1 MNIFVRFGFVS
12 FFPGAGCH
20 QGEESSSPVLS
31 AAFLPLSSFKTPPA
45 ALAPGSLICKATP
58 RLPQPRRG
66 GKGPAP
72 GRGGRGEG
80 GGHGDTPPR
89 ASPGLGA
96 QAAGRLLLPGSA
108 ISHREELCWGFT
120 GGYSW
125 VNGAARWKI
134 THLPTPVCEGSKEAG
149 APWKF
154 PCILEIRFGE
164 VSPGKGCWLL
174 TLIPIF

>member
-20 QGEESSSPVLS
+20 QGEASREQLPALSLSPALS

-72 GRGGRGEG
+72 GRGGQGEG
-80 GGHGDTPPR
+80 GGTWGHSAPSIP
-89 ASPGLGA
+89 PGLGA
-96 QAAGRLLLPGSA
+96 QAVGRLVLPAGG
-108 ISHREELCWGFT
+108 ISHREEVCWGCT
-120 GGYSW
+120 GGYIW
-125 VNGAARWKI
+125 VNGAARWKR
-134 THLPTPVCEGSKEAG
+134 THPP
-149 APWKF
+149 PPPF
-154 PCILEIRFGE
+154 
-164 VSPGKGCWLL
+164 VSAPGKPALRGNSRASWK
-174 TLIPIF
+174 